1 MAVVA
6 TLSATPLFFS
16 RHALLRKS
24 LPGTVV
30 ALGYFARFLQE
41 GLGMR
46 RLAKRTVISIVV
58 LLAFTGGIFV
68 CPYAATSLQST
79 KSQKKQINQS
89 QKKQIKPQ
97 KREKRPL
104 RRAGKDYKVKKGA
117 EVAAK
122 VRKLK
127 ESNKNVR
134 AALKLFEDKKRMP
147 KVDASFSIN
156 GSLSSLNVG
165 LNDRDRLFQNVSFEQ
180 QSSISGDYIEII
192 FVPVLSQDMEWQGI
206 VISDLY
212 DWDGNNVGEY
222 VALSVL
228 IMPDPDFYAWDE
240 IYEAPVNNGVVEPA
254 IAEPWMFT
262 NIDLGVPLDQQVL
275 SVEIYQAK
283 PSSVIRLV
291 PASYVQGGPA
301 RIRAWANCTFGWCG
315 GAGINCV
322 GTAVWSADALI
333 SSCFASGCG
342 DYAIGC
348 AWETIWQF

>member
-1 MAVVA
+1 M
-6 TLSATPLFFS
+6 TP
-16 RHALLRKS
+16 
-24 LPGTVV
+24 
-30 ALGYFARFLQE
+30 
-41 GLGMR
+41 
-46 RLAKRTVISIVV
+46 LAKRTAISIVV
-58 LLAFTGGIFV
+58 LIAFTGGMLV
-68 CPYAATSLQST
+68 APYAAATVQST
-79 KSQKKQINQS
+79 KS

-122 VRKLK
+122 IRKLK

-134 AALKLFEDKKRMP
+134 AAFKLFEDKKRMP

-156 GSLSSLNVG
+156 GSVGSLKAE
-165 LNDRDRLFQNVSFEQ
+165 LNDRERLFQNVSFEQ

-212 DWDGNNVGEY
+212 DSGGNIVGEY
-222 VALSVL
+222 VAASVL
-228 IMPDPDFYAWDE
+228 IMPDFNLYAWDE
-240 IYEAPVNNGVVEPA
+240 IYEAPVYDGVIEPA
-254 IAEPWMFT
+254 IAEPGMFT
-262 NIDLGVPLDQQVL
+262 NVDLGIPLDQQVL
-275 SVEIYQAK
+275 SIEMYQAN
-283 PSSVIRLV
+283 PSSVIRVV
-291 PASYVQGGPA
+291 PASYAQGGPA

-322 GTAVWSADALI
+322 GTAVWSADVLS

-342 DYAIGC
+342 NYAIGC
-348 AWETIWQF
+348 AWETIWQ

>member
-1 MAVVA
+1 M
-6 TLSATPLFFS
+6 TP
-16 RHALLRKS
+16 
-24 LPGTVV
+24 
-30 ALGYFARFLQE
+30 
-41 GLGMR
+41 
-46 RLAKRTVISIVV
+46 LAKRTAISIVV
-58 LLAFTGGIFV
+58 LLAFTGGMLV
-68 CPYAATSLQST
+68 CPYAAASLQST
-79 KSQKKQINQS
+79 KS

-156 GSLSSLNVG
+156 GSLGSLKAG
-165 LNDRDRLFQNVSFEQ
+165 LNDRERLFQNVSFEQ

-212 DWDGNNVGEY
+212 DSDGNIVGEY
-222 VALSVL
+222 VAESVL
-228 IMPDPDFYAWDE
+228 IMPDPNFYAWDE
-240 IYEAPVNNGVVEPA
+240 IYEAPVYNGVVEPA

-262 NIDLGVPLDQQVL
+262 NVDLGVPLDQQVL
-275 SVEIYQAK
+275 SVEMHQAN
-283 PSSVIRLV
+283 PSSVIRVV

-342 DYAIGC
+342 DYAIEC
-348 AWETIWQF
+348 AWETIWQ